1 MLCEHRRFRLSI
13 PDERWALFLSR
24 FAGVALHDHNRV
36 GSVGVSKVGDG
47 EMNEPEKL
55 ERQYLAEADQHI
67 ADATERTV
75 GLQAHI
81 ADLEREGRDAAAAR
95 EALQVLQATLQLMVD
110 HRAMIARLLE
120 TLDLRR

>member
-1 MLCEHRRFRLSI
+1 
-13 PDERWALFLSR
+13 
-24 FAGVALHDHNRV
+24 
-36 GSVGVSKVGDG
+36 
-47 EMNEPEKL
+47 MNEPEKL

-67 ADATERTV
+67 ADATERIA

-120 TLDLRR
+120 SPDLRR